1 MKKMFRLSA
10 FTLAETLLTLVVI
23 GVVAAMTLPALKH
36 HADEQKF
43 VAYTQKAFAD
53 VSDATAR
60 LETKYGE
67 SRFWDLSNMETIK
80 GYYVTVLDS
89 VPFTAASWASSSIK
103 GDANGSQTY
112 HFRTNN
118 GFTWS
123 VNKVAYNSS
132 SPNVVGITVDVN
144 GSSEPNVEGVD
155 VHSFYILN
163 DKVMPVSNCTSYVIK
178 TSKMPWLNK
187 AMDACPQG

>member
-10 FTLAETLLTLVVI
+10 FTLAETLLTLVII

-36 HADEQKF
+36 NADERKF

-67 SRFWDLSNMETIK
+67 SGFWDLSNMNTIK
-80 GYYVTVLDS
+80 DYYASVLDT
-89 VPFTAASWASSSIK
+89 VPFAEDSWASTSIK
-103 GDANGSQTY
+103 GDDNGSKTY

-123 VNKVAYNSS
+123 FNKSAGNRLEIS
-132 SPNVVGITVDVN
+132 IDVN
-144 GSSEPNVEGVD
+144 GSAEPNVDGID
-155 VHSFYILN
+155 IHSFYILN
-163 DKVMPVSNCTSYVIK
+163 DKVQPVSDCTSYVIK

-187 AMDACPQG
+187 AMDVCPQG

>member
-10 FTLAETLLTLVVI
+10 FTLAETLLTLVII
-23 GVVAAMTLPALKH
+23 GVVAAMTLPTLKN

-60 LETKYGE
+60 LETKYGDV
-67 SRFWDLSNMETIK
+67 RFWDLSDINTVK
-80 GYYVTVLDS
+80 NYYSTVLET
-89 VPFTAASWASSSIK
+89 VPFTAKSWSSSSI
-103 GDANGSQTY
+103 NGQSNGNITY

-123 VNKVAYNSS
+123 ISKVAYNSQAA
-132 SPNVVGITVDVN
+132 NTVQVTIDVN
-144 GSSEPNVEGVD
+144 GNLEPNVLGLD
-155 VHSFYILN
+155 IHSFYILN
-163 DKVMPVSNCTSYVIK
+163 DKIQPKSACTSYVIK
-178 TSKMPWLNK
+178 TAKMPWVNK
-187 AMDACPQG
+187 AMSSCPN